1 MCSLSKLSQLDNS
14 PYNAQDKFLKT
25 NFGFLFLFFF
35 RIKRKYME
43 ESNVEFFMSLLH

>member
-1 MCSLSKLSQLDNS
+1 MSSLSKLSQLDNS
-14 PYNAQDKFLKT
+14 PCNARDKFLKT
-25 NFGFLFLFFF
+25 NFGFYFFN